1 MHEQYFMHAQLGC
14 PSQFVGIGSQRA
26 PPPPATPPTFTTHT
40 MPVGQGSLGHA
51 LALAEPPSGALGSVV
66 HTFAHVVPSGVR
78 VSQPSCLLWLQSEKP
93 AGQPPLSIPIHAEAD
108 ANRAQPSGAAQ
119 VLA

>member
-1 MHEQYFMHAQLGC
+1 MHAQLGC
-14 PSQFVGIGSQRA
+14 PSQFEGIGSQRA
-26 PPPPATPPTFTTHT
+26 PPPPATPPTSTMHT

-51 LALAEPPSGALGSVV
+51 RELAESPSMASSAA
-66 HTFAHVVPSGVR
+66 HTLAQVVPAGVR

-93 AGQPPLSIPIHAEAD
+93 AGQPPLPIPMHCGPD

-119 VLA
+119 ALL